1 MDLSRPQSDY
11 QPRIRGAAGGVAASL
26 GLLAAALLLSA
37 AAGAGSFW
45 LLRLPFPQL
54 PAYSSLITGFI
65 VLIVLLRWLVK
76 RFQWLM
82 PWYYLL
88 PAMLFLLVFTFFP
101 VLLTI
106 GLAFT
111 DYAGTRKGDLDISSE
126 TRVLEVSGNTITI
139 EDPRV
144 FNCASLR
151 QGCVNARVLLYAAG
165 HAEVTGLALAGN
177 TLTISEPIP
186 AGRDVTAVSIY
197 LTAVG
202 DRFLFPVTAHSG
214 TELLLERAP
223 PADMVDLAEV
233 GLVFDRLP
241 LPRNVLVAD
250 GAQLTLDEALPADL
264 EVESVARY
272 NDFGWVGLRN
282 FRTILATASRSLLP
296 VFTWNVL
303 FAVLT
308 VLINLAAGV
317 FLAVLLSNPALRFR
331 ALYRTLLIVPWA
343 LPNIITIQVWKGFLN
358 QNFGAINRLLML
370 LDITPEPINW
380 LLGNEWSAR
389 AALLLVNL
397 WLGYPFMMIAT
408 LGALTAIPPEV
419 YEAARIDGA
428 SAWQSFRRI
437 TAPLLRSA
445 LVPVMLTSFAFNF
458 NNFNIIFLLTD
469 GGPPVDW
476 GTATARG
483 TDILISWAYNTAFR
497 NQGGYAYGLGSAI
510 SLLIFVVTLAVS
522 LINFRVTGALKEEA
536 GR

>member
-1 MDLSRPQSDY
+1 MDLSRPPSDY
-11 QPRIRGAAGGVAASL
+11 QPRIRGAAAGAAASL
-26 GLLAAALLLSA
+26 GLLAAALLLA
-37 AAGAGSFW
+37 ALSGAASFW
-45 LLRLPFPQL
+45 LLRLVFPL
-54 PAYSSLITGFI
+54 IPVYSGLIIGFA
-65 VLIVLLRWLVK
+65 VLIALLRWLIV
-76 RFQWLM
+76 RYQWLM

-101 VLLTI
+101 VLLTV

-111 DYAGTRKGDLDISSE
+111 DYAGTRKGDLDVSSE
-126 TRVLEVSGNTITI
+126 TSVLAVQGTTVTI
-139 EDPRV
+139 ENPRV

-151 QGCVNARVLLYAAG
+151 QGCAGARVLLYASG
-165 HAEVTGLALAGN
+165 NAEVMGLGLDGT

-197 LTAVG
+197 LIAVG
-202 DRFLFPVTAHSG
+202 DHFLFSVTAHSG
-214 TELLLERAP
+214 NELVLERAP
-223 PADMVDLAEV
+223 PADMVDLAEI

-241 LPRNVLVAD
+241 LPRTIVAED
-250 GAQLTLDEALPADL
+250 GAQLTLNEALPAGL
-264 EVESVARY
+264 AVESIARY
-272 NDFGWVGLRN
+272 NDFGWVGVRN

-308 VLINLAAGV
+308 VLLNLAAGV
-317 FLAVLLSNPALRFR
+317 FLAVLLSNPNLRFR

-428 SAWQSFRRI
+428 NAWQSFQRI

>member
-1 MDLSRPQSDY
+1 MDISRPGSDY

-26 GLLAAALLLSA
+26 GLLAAALLLA
-37 AAGAGSFW
+37 AVFGSGSYW
-45 LLRLPFPQL
+45 LLKGAFPL
-54 PAYSSLITGFI
+54 IPAYSGLIAGFAAL
-65 VLIVLLRWLVK
+65 VGLLRWLIR

-88 PAMLFLLVFTFFP
+88 PAMLFLLTFTFFP

-126 TRVLEVSGNTITI
+126 TRVLEVEGSTVTIA
-139 EDPRV
+139 DPRV
-144 FNCASLR
+144 FNCALLR
-151 QGCVNARVLLYAAG
+151 EGCAGARVVLYASG
-165 HAEVTGLALAGN
+165 HAEVAGVALEGT
-177 TLTISEPIP
+177 TLTISEPVP
-186 AGRDVTAVSIY
+186 AGREVTAVSIF

-202 DRFLFPVTAHSG
+202 DRFLFPVIAQSG

-223 PADMVDLAEV
+223 PAGMFDLSEV
-233 GLVFDRLP
+233 GLTFDRLP
-241 LPRNVLVAD
+241 LQRTVLRED
-250 GAQLTLDEALPADL
+250 GARLTLDAPLPADV
-264 EVESVARY
+264 EVESIARY

-282 FRTILATASRSLLP
+282 FRTIMSSASRALFP
-296 VFTWNVL
+296 VFSWNVM

-308 VLINLAAGV
+308 VLLNLVAGV
-317 FLAVLLSNPALRFR
+317 FLAVLLSNPSLRFR
-331 ALYRTLLIVPWA
+331 TLYRTLLIVPWA

-370 LDITPEPINW
+370 LDITPEPVNW
-380 LLGNEWSAR
+380 LLGSAWSAR

-408 LGALTAIPPEV
+408 LGALTAIPPEL

-428 SAWQSFRRI
+428 SAWQGFLNI
-437 TAPLLRSA
+437 TLPLLRSA
-445 LVPVMLTSFAFNF
+445 LVPVTLTSFAFNF
-458 NNFNIIFLLTD
+458 NNFNVIFLLTD

-522 LINFRVTGALKEEA
+522 LLNFRVTGALKEEA
-536 GR
+536 HR